1 MKSNPLFRLFA
12 LALVLF
18 TAILHAEAPTGAEAV
33 LGLFW
38 SPKKDAKVEIYQKGD
53 RYFGKFIWTQTEG
66 KKDDKNPDPA
76 LRSRLI
82 KGSVFLR
89 DFRYENGKYVG
100 GSIYDPKSG
109 KTYQSSMWLE
119 GSNLKVR
126 GFVGIS
132 ALGRTELFERIP

>member
-1 MKSNPLFRLFA
+1 MKSTPLFRP
-12 LALVLF
+12 LVL
-18 TAILHAEAPTGAEAV
+18 ILVLLSSVVGAEAPTGAEAV
-33 LGLFW
+33 LGQYW
-38 SPKKDAKVEIYQKGD
+38 SPKKDAKIEIYQQGD

-89 DFRYENGKYVG
+89 DFRHENGKYVG

-119 GSNLKVR
+119 GPNLKVR

-132 ALGRTELFERIP
+132 ALGRTELFERL